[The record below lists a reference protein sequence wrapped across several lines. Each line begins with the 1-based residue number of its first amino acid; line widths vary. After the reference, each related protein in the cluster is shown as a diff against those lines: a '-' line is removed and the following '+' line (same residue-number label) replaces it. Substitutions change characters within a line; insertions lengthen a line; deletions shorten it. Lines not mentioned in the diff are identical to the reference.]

1 MASTTPQEVVAAQH
15 FLVTKSLKIPARRF
29 AASAKETGKSFSSLV
44 TFIGRLYRGDTNQ
57 PEQLRERLSGLTNST
72 P

>member
-1 MASTTPQEVVAAQH
+1 MTSVTPQEVSAARE
-15 FLVTKSLKIPARRF
+15 FLVTKKIKLPARKF
-29 AASAKETGKSFSSLV
+29 AISARETGKSFSHLV

-57 PEQLRERLSGLTNST
+57 PEQLRERMAGITNSQ